1 MSVCLKFWIC
11 YIILIIFDYT
21 NNQYNQSNGNQYNK
35 HDGKECSSLQQQ
47 VYWCIRPQKLY
58 KRSDNEFRFALD
70 VATTE
75 DKPLKI
81 PIYFTKEDNALSK
94 DWHHIVVDSQWVR
107 RNAVYVNP
115 PYTSRNIAEWIKKA
129 REESVKHG
137 ITIVML
143 LPSRTDTRWFHDYMY
158 RKPNVEH
165 RFIRGRLKFKVDT
178 SIRLSQTQIHSQV
191 W

>member
-1 MSVCLKFWIC
+1 
-11 YIILIIFDYT
+11 
-21 NNQYNQSNGNQYNK
+21 
-35 HDGKECSSLQQQ
+35 
-47 VYWCIRPQKLY
+47 
-58 KRSDNEFRFALD
+58 
-70 VATTE
+70 
-75 DKPLKI
+75 
-81 PIYFTKEDNALSK
+81 
-94 DWHHIVVDSQWVR
+94 
-107 RNAVYVNP
+107 VNP

-178 SIRLSQTQIHSQV
+178 SIQAVPNTDPFSSMIAILFRP
-191 W
+191 